1 MPIITER
8 LTIATQGNT
17 DVVDITAEVQKRVDA
32 AGYRRGFV
40 TVFSPGSTGG
50 ITTLEYEP
58 GLVADFKAALER
70 MAPTDL
76 HYEHDQRWRDN
87 NGYSHVRAALVGP
100 SLTVPIVDGRL
111 TLGTWQQIVV
121 VDCDNRARARNVV
134 VQILGE

>member
-32 AGYRRGFV
+32 AGYRRGLV

-70 MAPTDL
+70 AAPADL

-100 SLTVPIVDGRL
+100 SLTVPVVDGRL

-121 VDCDNRARARNVV
+121 VDCDNRARSRNVI